1 MYVRYQ
7 GVRRDGEGA
16 IVAGSASIYRTVYD
30 PGTGNKGHSR
40 QEVVEPLGRVV
51 WMESESGCRD
61 AIFLSVTRG
70 LVGYRVDDD
79 AFYEVAAD
87 DPRLAGT
94 RLENVDRSHVE
105 LGPAWLFLLL
115 LARTPMLRVMRAA
128 FGPLYQR
135 VLAHTAHGCI
145 AGRSPLKCGRWLEGT
160 VLSWLLPD
168 LPRSTLDCDTAYF
181 RAMSD
186 DAVKVAFF
194 TALVEEMRRLD
205 PEFGRC
211 CYVDSTPL
219 PGEAKDNPFNELSSH
234 GTDGSVVQ
242 SRLALV
248 LDAGTRVPV
257 WFVVIPS
264 NVLDHSTI
272 TAIREDVEA
281 TLGVRVEDLDLDAG
295 YACPGLF
302 ASFNRGNSVTADEDG
317 VLRERSLL
325 VRMPQKTGY
334 PHEELY
340 LESKPRFHDADHQFD
355 LGRHTYYG
363 ERYERDIRGYPE
375 YVHVFV
381 DHDRA
386 AWLGRKWRQDNPEA
400 WEALSKEDKEFQ
412 MVKDGLFMV
421 VGNADVTPRQAL
433 VAYKEH
439 TDVEGFFKDSK
450 SYLRVLPISKWTRET
465 VLGKV
470 LSDVVST
477 VLWRAVRTEA
487 APCARPLDDVLSDLR
502 SLECTRLPGGLAA
515 VSTPKRQ
522 VREALA
528 DLGVE
533 VPGHVSLDEL
543 SALALEGDAPDP
555 IPVTRR
561 RARAGRKATVRKSP
575 ETKARE
581 REERKAAREEAKAN
595 KAAAK

>member
-7 GVRRDGEGA
+7 GVRRDERGV

-30 PGTGNKGHSR
+30 PDTGNRGHSR

-51 WMESESGCRD
+51 WMEGESGCRD

-70 LVGYRVDDD
+70 LVEYRVDDD
-79 AFYEVAAD
+79 AFLEVAAD

-94 RLENVDRSHVE
+94 SLENVDRSHVE
-105 LGPAWLFLLL
+105 LGPCWLWLTL
-115 LARTPMLRVMRAA
+115 LARTPLQRVMRRSL
-128 FGPLYQR
+128 GPLYQR
-135 VLAHTAHGCI
+135 ALAHVAHGCL
-145 AGRSPLKCGRWLEGT
+145 AGGPAPKCGRWLDGT

-194 TALVEEMRRLD
+194 GCLVQEMRASD
-205 PEFGRC
+205 PGFGRC

-219 PGEAKDNPFNELSSH
+219 PGEAGDNPFNALSSH
-234 GTDGSVVQ
+234 GTDGCVVQ

-248 LDAGTRVPV
+248 LDAGTGLPV
-257 WFVVIPS
+257 WFVVVPS

-272 TAIREDVEA
+272 AAIREDVEA
-281 TLGVRVEDLDLDAG
+281 TLGVTIEEMELDAG

-302 ASFNRGNSVTADEDG
+302 AEFNRDNAAVADEDG

-325 VRMPQKTGY
+325 VRMPAKAGY
-334 PHEELY
+334 PHDELY
-340 LESKPRFHDADHQFD
+340 LESKPRFHDVDHLFD
-355 LGRHTYYG
+355 HDRHTYYG
-363 ERYERDIRGYPE
+363 ERYERDVRGYPE

-386 AWLGRKWRQDNPEA
+386 SWLGRKWRQDNPEA
-400 WEALSKEDKEFQ
+400 WEALSREDREYQ
-412 MVKDGLFMV
+412 MVRDGLFMV

-433 VAYKEH
+433 AAYKAH
-439 TDVEGFFKDSK
+439 SDVESFFKDAK
-450 SYLRVLPISKWTRET
+450 SYLRVLPIAKWTKET

-470 LSDVVST
+470 LSDVIET
-477 VLWRAVRTEA
+477 VAWRAVRAEMG
-487 APCARPLDDVLSDLR
+487 PCARPVADVMADLR
-502 SLECTRLPGGLAA
+502 SLGCTRLPGGLAA

-533 VPGHVSLDEL
+533 VPGHVSLGEL
-543 SALALEGDAPDP
+543 SALALEGSAPDP
-555 IPVTRR
+555 VPVTRR
-561 RARAGRKATVRKSP
+561 RARSGRKAKAPKSP

-581 REERKAAREEAKAN
+581 AAARKAARSAGAG
-595 KAAAK
+595 